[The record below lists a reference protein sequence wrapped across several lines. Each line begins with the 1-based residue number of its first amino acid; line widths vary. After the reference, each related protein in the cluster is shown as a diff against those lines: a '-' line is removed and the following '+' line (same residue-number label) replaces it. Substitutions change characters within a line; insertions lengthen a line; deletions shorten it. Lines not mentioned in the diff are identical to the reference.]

1 MLDLKLIIGST
12 RPGRAADHII
22 PWFTEKANHHPAFEV
37 EVLDLRNW
45 ELPMFA
51 ETFATVGD
59 LANPMFSSPN
69 VKEWNT
75 KIAEGD
81 AYVFI
86 TPEYNHSVPAV
97 LKNAIDS
104 VFATFAF
111 RNKPFGCVAYSGSIA
126 GGSRAVEHLA
136 HIGVEAEM
144 VPLRNNLIIP
154 CVTDAFDADARPKHP
169 RAEMAATILL
179 DDLAWWATQL
189 RVARSTGELLPAF
202 MRQMAAHSGG

>member
-12 RPGRAADHII
+12 RPGRAAEHVI
-22 PWFTEKANHHPAFEV
+22 PWFAEKANQHPAFEV
-37 EVLDLRNW
+37 EVLDLRLW
-45 ELPMFA
+45 GLPMFA
-51 ETFATVGD
+51 ETFATIGD
-59 LANPMFSSPN
+59 FANPTFSSPR

-81 AYVFI
+81 AYVFM

-111 RNKPFGCVAYSGSIA
+111 RNKPFGCISYSGSIA
-126 GGSRAVEHLA
+126 GGVRAIEHLA

-144 VPLRNNLIIP
+144 VPMRNNILIP
-154 CVTDAFDADARPKHP
+154 HVTDAFDTDAQPKDP
-169 RAEMAATILL
+169 RTQMAATILL
-179 DDLAWWATQL
+179 DDLAWWATL
-189 RVARSTGELLPAF
+189 LSEARSSGELPPAF
-202 MRQMAAHSGG
+202 IRQMAAQTGH